1 MLPLRDNLPT
11 RRFPVV
17 TVALIAANIVVFAL
31 YQGAGE
37 GEGFVTS
44 VNDFAFRPCEVEESC
59 PTAGEG
65 WLVTL
70 FTSMFLHAGWLHL
83 LGNMLYLWVFGNNVE
98 DTLGR
103 PRFIAFYVLGG
114 VAAMATQSAVT
125 LMFGT
130 QADASIPNLGASG
143 AISAVLGAY
152 FVLHPHGRVLTYVFP
167 FFIFPLPAVIFLG
180 IYFVMQA
187 FVGGLSFVG
196 AQESGGVAYFAH
208 IGGIVFGLLT
218 VRAFAAGRPRPRY

>member
-1 MLPLRDNLPT
+1 VLPLRDNLPT

-114 VAAMATQSAVT
+114 VAAMATQSAIT

-167 FFIFPLPAVIFLG
+167 FFIFPLPAVVFLG

-218 VRAFAAGRPRPRY
+218 VRAFAAGRPRRRY

>member
-1 MLPLRDNLPT
+1 VLPLRDNLPT
-11 RRFPVV
+11 RRFPIV

-65 WLVTL
+65 WLITL

-83 LGNMLYLWVFGNNVE
+83 LGNMLYLWIFGNNVE

-167 FFIFPLPAVIFLG
+167 IFIFPLPAVIFLG

-218 VRAFAAGRPRPRY
+218 VRVFAAGRPRPRY

>member
-1 MLPLRDNLPT
+1 VLPLRDNLPT

-37 GEGFVTS
+37 GEGFITS

>member
-1 MLPLRDNLPT
+1 VLPLRDNLPT

-31 YQGAGE
+31 YQDAGE
-37 GEGFVTS
+37 GEGFITS

-218 VRAFAAGRPRPRY
+218 VRAFAAGHPRPRY

>member
-152 FVLHPHGRVLTYVFP
+152 FVLHPNGRVLTYVFP
-167 FFIFPLPAVIFLG
+167 FFVFPLPAVIFLG
-180 IYFVMQA
+180 IYFVIQA

>member
-114 VAAMATQSAVT
+114 VAAMATQSAGT

-167 FFIFPLPAVIFLG
+167 FFIFPLPAVLFLG

>member
-11 RRFPVV
+11 RRFPIV

>member
-1 MLPLRDNLPT
+1 VLPLRDNLPT

-17 TVALIAANIVVFAL
+17 TVALIVANIVVFVL

-37 GEGFVTS
+37 GEGFLS
-44 VNDFAFRPCEVEESC
+44 SIDDFAFRPCEVEESC

-70 FTSMFLHAGWLHL
+70 FSSMFLHADWLHL
-83 LGNMLYLWVFGNNVE
+83 LGNMLFLWIFGNNVE
-98 DTLGR
+98 DTFGR
-103 PRFIAFYVLGG
+103 PRFVAFYVLGG

-125 LMFGT
+125 LVFGT

-152 FVLHPHGRVLTYVFP
+152 FVLFRHGYVLTYVFP
-167 FFIFPLPAVIFLG
+167 FFIFPLPAFLFLG

-208 IGGIVFGLLT
+208 IGGIVFGILT
-218 VRAFAAGRPRPRY
+218 ARAFAAGRPRGRY

>member
-1 MLPLRDNLPT
+1 VLPLRDNLPT

>member
-11 RRFPVV
+11 RRFPIV

-167 FFIFPLPAVIFLG
+167 FFIFLPAVIFLG

>member
-1 MLPLRDNLPT
+1 VLPLRDNLPT

-37 GEGFVTS
+37 GESFVSS
-44 VNDFAFRPCEVEESC
+44 VNDFAFRPCEFEESC

-152 FVLHPHGRVLTYVFP
+152 FVLHPHGRVLTYIFP

>member
-1 MLPLRDNLPT
+1 VLPLRDNLPT

-37 GEGFVTS
+37 GEGFITS

-70 FTSMFLHAGWLHL
+70 FPSMFLPAGWLHL

-103 PRFIAFYVLGG
+103 PRFIVFYVLGG

-218 VRAFAAGRPRPRY
+218 VRAFAARRPRPRY